1 MKKLILSEKQYS
13 RIKNFIVE
21 TAILNEQTK
30 DEIMQVQQRLKD
42 CFQADLGKSGPN
54 KDGVD
59 GICGEKTKA
68 AIEKHTNYKF
78 DSKVA
83 SDDDEENKGNEG
95 DLLLNT
101 NTETLA

>member
-30 DEIMQVQQRLKD
+30 DEITQVQQRLKD
-42 CFQADLGKSGPN
+42 CFQADLGNSGPN
-54 KDGVD
+54 RDGVD

-68 AIEKHTNYKF
+68 AIEKYTNYKF
-78 DSKVA
+78 DSKLA
-83 SDDDEENKGNEG
+83 SDDDEEDQGNEG
-95 DLLLNT
+95 DLLLNP
-101 NTETLA
+101 NAETLT

>member
-13 RIKNFIVE
+13 RIKNFIIE
-21 TAILNEQTK
+21 TEILNEQTK

-42 CFQADLGKSGPN
+42 CFQADLGRSGPN

-68 AIEKHTNYKF
+68 AIEKYTNYRF
-78 DSKVA
+78 NSELA
-83 SDDDEENKGNEG
+83 TDDGEGDEG
-95 DLLLNT
+95 DLISNP
-101 NTETLA
+101 NYQTLA

>member
-1 MKKLILSEKQYS
+1 MKKLILSEKQYKKLQNIIIE
-13 RIKNFIVE
+13 RG
-21 TAILNEQTK
+21 ILNEQSK
-30 DEIMQVQQRLKD
+30 SEVMQVQQRLKD
-42 CFQADLGKSGPN
+42 CFNADLGKSGPN

-101 NTETLA
+101 NTKTLA